1 MREQAADSLRGM
13 SREALEEL
21 AIRAVIRIRQ
31 DKEDKRRHSVFLAVL
46 AGFMLGTLVAASG
59 FITGSV
65 LR

>member
-1 MREQAADSLRGM
+1 MREQAADPLRGM
-13 SREALEEL
+13 SREALEDL

-31 DKEDKRRHSVFLAVL
+31 DREDKRRHSVFLAVL

>member
-1 MREQAADSLRGM
+1 M
-13 SREALEEL
+13 SREALEDL

-31 DKEDKRRHSVFLAVL
+31 DREDKRRHSVFLAVL

>member
-1 MREQAADSLRGM
+1 MREQATDPLRGM
-13 SREALEEL
+13 SREALEDL

-31 DKEDKRRHSVFLAVL
+31 DREDKRRHSVFLVVL